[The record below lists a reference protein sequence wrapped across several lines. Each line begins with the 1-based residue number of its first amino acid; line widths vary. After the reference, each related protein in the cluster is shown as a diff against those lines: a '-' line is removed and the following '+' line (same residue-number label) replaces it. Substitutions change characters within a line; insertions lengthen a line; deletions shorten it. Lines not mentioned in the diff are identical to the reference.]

1 MERKTSAIVS
11 LLVFALPFSTR
22 QCSFRFT
29 RDRLSWKRR
38 NARSLSQ
45 LTRLN
50 LNMVREMKHTDIGD
64 SILYAKCADVHEPLI
79 TSVSAIT
86 FTSKKT
92 TRFNFTTLTGDKKP
106 LPTQIFFEGK
116 IYIYI
121 YL

>member
-1 MERKTSAIVS
+1 
-11 LLVFALPFSTR
+11 
-22 QCSFRFT
+22 
-29 RDRLSWKRR
+29 
-38 NARSLSQ
+38 
-45 LTRLN
+45 
-50 LNMVREMKHTDIGD
+50 MKHTDIGD

-121 YL
+121 SIICIKQKGTLIAITGGIWPSLHFFLCIYLEGKKGIWII